1 MEISNVLF
9 SRLSDKDLTPVE
21 IKRFIKDFLNI
32 IQKGVSDRKLI
43 NQKLKRLG
51 WKDSIL
57 DETTYH
63 LILL

>member
-32 IQKGVSDRKLI
+32 IQKGVSDRELI